1 MKGSTSTIW
10 TVESAKKQQA
20 IMAFKTLQT
29 LTEPTT
35 LEAMATRLA
44 ARRAELGEVDVPRNS
59 GKRRTAS
66 KRALLAEIEKLRGEW

>member
-1 MKGSTSTIW
+1 
-10 TVESAKKQQA
+10 
-20 IMAFKTLQT
+20 MAFKTLQT

-66 KRALLAEIEKLRGEW
+66 KRALLAEIEKLGGEW